1 MGASR
6 FRQIRILQSHSSA
19 PPRTYLL
26 AAQSDQRQHLAGCRC
41 AEESGDGVRIVRRV
55 DLHYVASD
63 DLQPGQAPQEP
74 QGLPAGEAT
83 DLWGAGTR
91 GEGWVHEVHVE
102 GDVGPC

>member
-41 AEESGDGVRIVRRV
+41 AEESGDGARIVRRV

-63 DLQPGQAPQEP
+63 DLQPGQAPKELQASQLVKP
-74 QGLPAGEAT
+74 PTSGVPVPGAKAGSTKSTSKET
-83 DLWGAGTR
+83 
-91 GEGWVHEVHVE
+91 
-102 GDVGPC
+102 